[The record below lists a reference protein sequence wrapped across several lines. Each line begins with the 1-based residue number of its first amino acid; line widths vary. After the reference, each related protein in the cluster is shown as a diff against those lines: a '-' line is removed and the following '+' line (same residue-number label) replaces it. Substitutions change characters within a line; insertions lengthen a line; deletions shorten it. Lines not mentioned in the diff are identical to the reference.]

1 MDWIESIIMRTNQ
14 AQERYETKRDE
25 HNKKIDLELSELDAI
40 VKDDLAPGML
50 LAKAQRAIM
59 LSQIR
64 LLRKQWENL
73 RME

>member
-1 MDWIESIIMRTNQ
+1 MSWIDKLLEQTEE
-14 AQERYETKRDE
+14 AQKAYEARRDE
-25 HNKKIDLELSELDAI
+25 HNKGIDLELSELDAI
-40 VKDDLAPGML
+40 VEHDLAPCML

-64 LLRKQWENL
+64 LLRKQWESL